1 MNPIKFETL
10 IQSNRDRILDIA
22 EKHGARNVR
31 IFGSVIHGKAHAGS
45 DVDLLVDLDAICS
58 LLDQIALQ
66 QELEE
71 LLGIPVDVVEEIALP
86 ERIRDQVIKEAV
98 LL

>member
-1 MNPIKFETL
+1 MTN
-10 IQSNRDRILDIA
+10 S
-22 EKHGARNVR
+22 
-31 IFGSVIHGKAHAGS
+31 
-45 DVDLLVDLDAICS
+45 LVDLDAICS

-71 LLGIPVDVVEEIALP
+71 LLGIPVDVLEEVALP

>member
-1 MNPIKFETL
+1 MLTCNL
-10 IQSNRDRILDIA
+10 GAHQLIA

-31 IFGSVIHGKAHAGS
+31 LFGSVVHGKAHAGS

-71 LLGIPVDVVEEIALP
+71 LLGIPVDVLEEVALP